1 MHSKCGNCCSLQFYH
16 MHRSF
21 TLHMHRKLEMTA
33 LNALRLCSCFV
44 HRDMYRVCVF
54 VCKFP
59 FALPADIIIHVCL
72 CFKSAKICSTFRQ
85 FFTHTSYIC
94 YSEKNVEIEVNMQKR
109 VRDFHTG
116 KCVHL
121 LLAKQ
126 QRQKE
131 SMVGRCKTSVYVH
144 PCVCT
149 MPSYMCF

>member
-1 MHSKCGNCCSLQFYH
+1 
-16 MHRSF
+16 
-21 TLHMHRKLEMTA
+21 
-33 LNALRLCSCFV
+33 
-44 HRDMYRVCVF
+44 
-54 VCKFP
+54 
-59 FALPADIIIHVCL
+59 
-72 CFKSAKICSTFRQ
+72 
-85 FFTHTSYIC
+85 
-94 YSEKNVEIEVNMQKR
+94 MQKR

-131 SMVGRCKTSVYVH
+131 SVVGRCKTSVYVH